1 MEYSLFQFITKSI
14 AVGTEQI
21 RINKEAYSYIIVI
34 TALSERVHAVKNE
47 NDYEGMVRIYS
58 IFTCDTYRK
67 CMEWMSYECRS
78 V

>member
-34 TALSERVHAVKNE
+34 TALSERVHAVNNE

-67 CMEWMSYECRS
+67 CMEWMSYEYRS